1 MEDDDTEMD
10 TGTAEHP
17 ASLSSSARAA
27 GNTKFSQNSAVAS
40 VASGW
45 EDSGNFNLFI
55 FFPFYRIRSEPRARE
70 KKSKR
75 ILKKTKN
82 RKGSEN

>member
-27 GNTKFSQNSAVAS
+27 GNTNFSQNSAVAS

-45 EDSGNFNLFI
+45 EDSGNFNFVHI
-55 FFPFYRIRSEPRARE
+55 FSVLSDSFRAARARKE
-70 KKSKR
+70 EQ
-75 ILKKTKN
+75 KN
-82 RKGSEN
+82 PQENKE